1 MIAQATRGKDAPSCS
16 LSLSL
21 SGMVQ
26 EIHGTYQVQY
36 HPVDDDPDKVESGYR
51 GMQGVFLD
59 LPPPHMHIHR
69 CLR

>member
-1 MIAQATRGKDAPSCS
+1 MLKLQEGRM
-16 LSLSL
+16 LLLVLSL

-51 GMQGVFLD
+51 GM
-59 LPPPHMHIHR
+59 
-69 CLR
+69 

>member
-1 MIAQATRGKDAPSCS
+1 MGRWVGGRGEGGMIAQATTKSPPC
-16 LSLSL
+16 SLSL

-51 GMQGVFLD
+51 GM
-59 LPPPHMHIHR
+59 
-69 CLR
+69 

>member
-1 MIAQATRGKDAPSCS
+1 MLKLQEGRMLLLA

-51 GMQGVFLD
+51 GM
-59 LPPPHMHIHR
+59 
-69 CLR
+69 